1 MPCKMTCI
9 GVAASQG
16 GPDNRGLRSGCRK
29 QLARPLQADQSG
41 KLHGRAAAKLAERTK
56 KRPRSNARDRNEF
69 FDRNQARPIGFDIF
83 LGLPNVMRRRSGSR
97 ALQKATMRV
106 SAGLE
111 SRNDDRL
118 LQLAQRKRR
127 NLR

>member
-1 MPCKMTCI
+1 MIRKSAKRFSEEIMLKQRPLRTDVVGIGRTDRCSAVSRQRLRRTLAKGLEIMPCKMTCI

-69 FDRNQARPIGFDIF
+69 FDRNQAR
-83 LGLPNVMRRRSGSR
+83 
-97 ALQKATMRV
+97 
-106 SAGLE
+106 
-111 SRNDDRL
+111 
-118 LQLAQRKRR
+118 
-127 NLR
+127 

>member
-1 MPCKMTCI
+1 M
-9 GVAASQG
+9 
-16 GPDNRGLRSGCRK
+16 
-29 QLARPLQADQSG
+29 
-41 KLHGRAAAKLAERTK
+41 AERTK

-118 LQLAQRKRR
+118 LQLAQR
-127 NLR
+127 